1 MKKSLFFAIAL
12 MSAAIFTACNGDSL
26 TPQGDTTQLWPAGK
40 NNSEKMGYINKSG
53 DFKIDP
59 KFDDCTT
66 FSCGYALADNDDDIM
81 FIDKSGKKV
90 KSVDKADLYDDYFYY
105 NLIRFKDGD
114 YKGMWDTK
122 FNVAI
127 PADYKYLGEA
137 TKDGLIACSED
148 NKEYKYIDTKG
159 KTAITGDFY
168 RIYPF
173 VDGMAVVVE
182 KNDDNYRYG
191 VIDKKGKYIIEP
203 QKNGLQSIGE
213 GLLGMKKTN
222 GKLVMIDK
230 AMNEIGSAYDGS
242 NGVFSCGLIA
252 VYKSEKGYGFINKK
266 GDEIVPCKY
275 ANAWNYTDNATWVKK
290 ESDSNWEAIDT
301 KGESLFKLKEDEK
314 PEIGFHNGL
323 ALVSRS
329 EWDKENYTYI
339 KTYRYVDKTGETV
352 YKWTP
357 GEDED
362 EKAPK
367 SWEELDRENIMR
379 TEAGAIVREIEEMNA
394 LMAR

>member
-12 MSAAIFTACNGDSL
+12 MSAAILSSCGGDTL
-26 TPQGDTTQLWPAGK
+26 TPEGDKTQLWPAGK
-40 NNSEKMGYINKSG
+40 NNSERMGYINKSG

-59 KFDDCTT
+59 KFDDCSL
-66 FSCGYALADNDDDIM
+66 FSCGYALAENDDDLM

-90 KSVDKADLYDDYFYY
+90 KSVDEADLYDYYFYY

-114 YKGMWDTK
+114 YKGMWNTK
-122 FNVAI
+122 FEVAI

-168 RIYPF
+168 SIFPF
-173 VDGMAVVVE
+173 VDGMAVVIE
-182 KNDDNYRYG
+182 ENDDKYRYG
-191 VIDKKGKYIIEP
+191 VIDKKGNYIIEP

-213 GLLGMKKTN
+213 GLLGMQKTN

-230 AMNEIGSAYDGS
+230 AMNEIGSSYDGS
-242 NGVFSCGLIA
+242 HGVFSCGLIA
-252 VYKSEKGYGFINKK
+252 VYKSEKGFGFINKK

-275 ANAWNYTDNATWVKK
+275 ANVWNYTDNATWVKK
-290 ESDSNWEAIDT
+290 ESDSNWEALDT
-301 KGESLFKLKEDEK
+301 KGESLFKLKEDEMPK
-314 PEIGFHNGL
+314 TGFHNGL
-323 ALVSRS
+323 ALVYRS
-329 EWDKENYTYI
+329 EWDKESYKYI
-339 KTYRYVDKTGETV
+339 YSYRYVDKTGETV

-357 GEDED
+357 GEDD
-362 EKAPK
+362 EEYAPK

-379 TEAGAIVREIEEMNA
+379 TEVGAIVREIEEMNA